1 MKKKDEKQNDK
12 LDRNDKIAKSKKI
25 NKSETNSSKSD
36 AIVWKICIVMSIAIV
51 TALVIYLAN
60 KDMPVYKQDNK
71 KSTYEV
77 AKVLKVI
84 EDKTEKDKNTDNI
97 KKGTMTIKVK
107 VLSGKYKNKTYTI
120 DNYLSAMYNV
130 NVKKGD
136 KVSIRIDERN
146 DGKVDVSVY
155 NYYRVNSIIGC
166 LIIFA
171 IILIIVGGY
180 KGFKAL
186 IGLLFTMISV
196 IWILLP
202 LTLKGYSPIMVTLLI
217 VFIGTVISLL
227 LIDGWTRKTRVAIIG
242 TMGGIVVGT
251 LFAVITSKIMHV
263 TTYQMDEA
271 ESLILVMQST
281 ELKVKNLFI
290 CGILISCMG
299 AVMDVA
305 MSISSAIEELR
316 VVNKDIKA
324 ITLFK
329 SAMNIGRD
337 AMGTMANTLILAF
350 TGNSLN
356 MMILICSYG
365 VSFQQLI
372 NTDFVA
378 IEIIS
383 AIAGSI
389 GIILAVPLVSFIGA
403 YGGFRVMSPSSSSK
417 Q

>member
-1 MKKKDEKQNDK
+1 MKNRLHNKEQANKKIGKNDK
-12 LDRNDKIAKSKKI
+12 SNNPLKKI
-25 NKSETNSSKSD
+25 RKGSNMTKSD
-36 AIVWKICIVMSIAIV
+36 AIVWKICIIISTIFI

-60 KDMPVYKQDNK
+60 KDMPIYKQDTK
-71 KSTYEV
+71 KTTYEV
-77 AKVLKVI
+77 AKVLKVL
-84 EDKTEKDKNTDNI
+84 EDKTQKDEITENI
-97 KKGTMTIKVK
+97 KKGTISLKIR
-107 VLSGKYKNKTYTI
+107 VLSGKHKDKEYTI
-120 DNYLSAMYNV
+120 ENHLSAMYNV
-130 NVKKGD
+130 DVHKGD

-146 DGKVDVSVY
+146 DGNIDVSIY
-155 NYYRVNSIIGC
+155 NYYRVNAVIGC
-166 LIIFA
+166 IIVFA
-171 IILIIVGGY
+171 SILIIVGGY

-186 IGLLFTMISV
+186 LGVIFTMVMV
-196 IWILLP
+196 IGVLLP
-202 LTLKGYSPIMVTLLI
+202 LTLKGYSPIIVTLLI
-217 VFIGTVISLL
+217 VFIGTVVSLL

-242 TMGGIVVGT
+242 TMGGIIVGT
-251 LFAVITSKIMHV
+251 LFAVIASKIMHV

-271 ESLILVMQST
+271 ESLLLVMQST
-281 ELKVKNLFI
+281 GLKVKNLFI

-316 VVNKDIKA
+316 LVDNNIASFD
-324 ITLFK
+324 LFK

-350 TGNSLN
+350 AGNSLN

-383 AIAGSI
+383 AIAGSV
-389 GIILAVPLVSFIGA
+389 GIILAVPLVSFVGA
-403 YGGFRVMSPSSSSK
+403 YGWGMDRNIAE
-417 Q
+417 